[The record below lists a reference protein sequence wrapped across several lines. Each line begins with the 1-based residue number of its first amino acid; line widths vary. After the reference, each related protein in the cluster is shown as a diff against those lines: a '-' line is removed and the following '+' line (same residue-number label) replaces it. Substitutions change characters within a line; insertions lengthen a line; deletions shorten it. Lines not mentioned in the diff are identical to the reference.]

1 MNSTV
6 IGQFIPGNSFIHRL
20 DPRTKIIATA
30 LWILILFL
38 THSVIGF
45 CITLI
50 FLIITTFSSWI
61 SLPIILRS
69 VKPIIPIVLFTS
81 FFNIIYT
88 SGDVIWSVG
97 ILQITKQGIEISVF
111 LSLRILLMVM
121 GSSILTFTTSLTDIT
136 SGIESLLSPLE
147 KVGVRISDFSMMITL
162 AIRFIPTLSE
172 EVQKIKDAQQARGA
186 SFGSKKINQ
195 RIKEVL
201 PILIPL
207 IYSSFR
213 RAFDL
218 TNAIE
223 CRCYNQK
230 IKRTKLNPLKY
241 HKGDFFCI
249 TIILVLLIVIIVI
262 QNKGI

>member
-1 MNSTV
+1 M
-6 IGQFIPGNSFIHRL
+6 IGQFIPGRSVVHRL

-30 LWILILFL
+30 LWILLLFL
-38 THSVIGF
+38 THSIAGF
-45 CITLI
+45 VADTIFLVLITL
-50 FLIITTFSSWI
+50 SSRI
-61 SLPIILRS
+61 PLLVVLRS
-69 VKPIIPIVLFTS
+69 TKPIIPIVLFTS
-81 FFNIIYT
+81 FFNILYT
-88 SGDVIWSVG
+88 SGDVIWSAW
-97 ILQITKQGIEISVF
+97 IFQITKQGIEISAF

-147 KVGVRISDFSMMITL
+147 RVGVRITDFAMMVTL

-172 EVQKIKDAQQARGA
+172 EVQKIKDAQRARGA
-186 SFGSKKINQ
+186 SFGSKKITQ
-195 RIKEVL
+195 KIKEVF
-201 PILIPL
+201 PILVPL

-241 HKGDFFCI
+241 QKRDLFCGI
-249 TIILVLLIVIIVI
+249 IIVLFFSIIIII
-262 QNKGI
+262 QK